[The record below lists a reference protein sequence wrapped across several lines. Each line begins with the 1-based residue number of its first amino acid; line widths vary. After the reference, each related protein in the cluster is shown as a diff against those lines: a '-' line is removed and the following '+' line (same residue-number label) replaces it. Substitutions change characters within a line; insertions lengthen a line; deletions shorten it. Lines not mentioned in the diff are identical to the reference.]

1 MRGSALA
8 LLAALACGCAFPA
21 AKSRIE
27 PQERVL
33 IEMSEDAPALAV
45 PGVEL
50 DAREVEARFQELIK
64 RDTMKRRS
72 LAPNRTRADALLA
85 VRLIRISLEQ
95 KPDERAALRI
105 TAAARVETG
114 GNDPGKPRGPWHAS
128 EHEGAARPRSE
139 WSDTK
144 VLDEELGLGLERLAG
159 ELVAGA
165 IRSKETK

>member
-1 MRGSALA
+1 MRGTGLA
-8 LLAALACGCAFPA
+8 VVAALACGCAFPA

-33 IEMSEDAPALAV
+33 IEMSADAPALSV
-45 PGVEL
+45 PDAALDPHEL
-50 DAREVEARFQELIK
+50 SARFAALLK
-64 RDTMKRRS
+64 RDLIKRRS

-85 VRLIRISLEQ
+85 VRLIRVSLEQ
-95 KPDERAALRI
+95 KAVETAALRI

-114 GNDPGKPRGPWHAS
+114 GDDPGKPRGAWQAS
-128 EHEGAARPRSE
+128 EYEGAARPRSE
-139 WSDTK
+139 WSDVK
-144 VLDEELGLGLERLAG
+144 VLDGELGLGLERLAG